1 MSIKHPESHLMS
13 QGMGLSIF
21 SGEGGEP
28 DDIAGFAGMSAY
40 WEVLEL
46 QFQKV
51 NLQREGFL
59 DIGLESPL
67 EVLQNLH
74 VC

>member
-67 EVLQNLH
+67 
-74 VC
+74 